1 MGKEA
6 NPNKHNTIDD
16 SYSRLQLQLFCD
28 WLVVDWLEEL
38 RSTEGKI
45 HQLLQ
50 KYQELRMSYVLQ
62 IDQDVNFIF

>member
-16 SYSRLQLQLFCD
+16 SYSSLQLQLFCD

-45 HQLLQ
+45 HQVLQ